1 VPRTLILIRNDGKIV
16 VEGID
21 YVGEE
26 CLRDL
31 QRLQEAL
38 RQFGVDV
45 DIVEQHRKPEAY
57 ITSQQEVEQHG

>member
-1 VPRTLILIRNDGKIV
+1 MPRTLILVRNDGKVI
-16 VEGID
+16 VEGVD
-21 YVGEE
+21 YVGDE

-45 DIVEQHRKPEAY
+45 DIVEQRKKPEAY
-57 ITSQQEVEQHG
+57 ITQEQEVEQHG